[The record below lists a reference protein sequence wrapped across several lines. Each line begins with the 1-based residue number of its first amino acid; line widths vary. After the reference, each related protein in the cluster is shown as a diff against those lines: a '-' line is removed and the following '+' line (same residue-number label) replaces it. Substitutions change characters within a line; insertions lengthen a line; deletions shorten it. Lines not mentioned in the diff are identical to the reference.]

1 MTRNM
6 EYYKL
11 WPENRLGYCA
21 VHSVYE
27 LNSDSMD
34 KFVTRKPRH
43 QNVILVVQC
52 NHQKRLAQ
60 HRVRLA
66 QVNQEK
72 DTDHVNLIV
81 Q

>member
-1 MTRNM
+1 MLIYT
-6 EYYKL
+6 
-11 WPENRLGYCA
+11 
-21 VHSVYE
+21 
-27 LNSDSMD
+27 
-34 KFVTRKPRH
+34 RH
-43 QNVILVVQC
+43 QNVILIVQC

-72 DTDHVNLIV
+72 DMDHVNLIV